1 LLVAALYLP
10 LLLGATLIAL
20 ILPILVGNS
29 LGYLAMRKSAAP
41 LATTY
46 IRGSGA
52 PYWLLEPSP
61 FATGSSS
68 EPPSNIIRLP
78 IHDKISTLRIRGDKV
93 ETAALILATQT
104 ASSHETATEA
114 LRALFSGPAEARS
127 CVAH

>member
-1 LLVAALYLP
+1 VLGLTLLAF
-10 LLLGATLIAL
+10 T
-20 ILPILVGNS
+20 LPILIGNS

-52 PYWLLEPSP
+52 PYWLVEPSP

-68 EPPSNIIRLP
+68 DPPSNIIRLP

-104 ASSHETATEA
+104 ASSHEAATEA

-127 CVAH
+127 GVAH